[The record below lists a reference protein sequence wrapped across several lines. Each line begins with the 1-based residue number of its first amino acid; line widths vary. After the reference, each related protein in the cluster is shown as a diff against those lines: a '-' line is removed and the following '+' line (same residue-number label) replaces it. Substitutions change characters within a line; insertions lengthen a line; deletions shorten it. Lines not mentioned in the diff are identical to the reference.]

1 MIRRPRVPSWPLA
14 EFVIIIEIHRF
25 LYPWWHL
32 SPCKQPTGLSPVSC
46 DFKLC
51 CVYLIYLF
59 QSFIDLLLSFY
70 AVNPD
75 DPTNGVIPGENEARQ
90 GLSHH
95 SATLATPM
103 KTVNST
109 TTRRLLARCLVENYS
124 LWEHRPF
131 IWRNDDVICFFLS
144 LAIFSWCTLFK
155 PIKMASK
162 CLKLCS
168 ETTRL
173 RLVIPLE
180 YWHCDVIP
188 MVYKSV
194 DYGKLLSLC

>member
-1 MIRRPRVPSWPLA
+1 MKTAL
-14 EFVIIIEIHRF
+14 
-25 LYPWWHL
+25 LTYYYPFTLLTPTIPQMAL
-32 SPCKQPTGLSPVSC
+32 SRAKMKAGKGSQ
-46 DFKLC
+46 
-51 CVYLIYLF
+51 
-59 QSFIDLLLSFY
+59 
-70 AVNPD
+70 
-75 DPTNGVIPGENEARQ
+75 
-90 GLSHH
+90 H
-95 SATLATPM
+95 SATLTTPM

-109 TTRRLLARCLVENYS
+109 ITKRLLARWLVENYG

-131 IWRNDDVICFFLS
+131 IWRNDDAICFYLS

-162 CLKLCS
+162 CLKLCR

-180 YWHCDVIP
+180 FWHSDVIS
-188 MVYKSV
+188 MVYKSL